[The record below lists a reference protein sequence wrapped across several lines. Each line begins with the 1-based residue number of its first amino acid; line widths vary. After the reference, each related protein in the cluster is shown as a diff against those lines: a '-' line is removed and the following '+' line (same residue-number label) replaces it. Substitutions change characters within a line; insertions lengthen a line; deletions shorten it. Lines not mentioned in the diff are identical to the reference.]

1 MAENFTAKQ
10 KEVIARKMGYEG
22 PMQGFDMFLN
32 SSPALAS
39 KFNSVTDKY
48 VAKMAK
54 GGMVVA
60 KSPMRKYAE
69 GGDVDKFGNPVAPS
83 SLIMDAGPQVIVYGP
98 DGKQYN
104 TPMAAR
110 AAGVTNYTMTQPQ
123 AGGVT
128 GGGDVRYTD
137 IGGKPI
143 AGEPAAVTAA
153 G

>member
-54 GGMVVA
+54 GGVV
-60 KSPMRKYAE
+60 RKYAV
-69 GGDVDKFGNPVAPS
+69 GVA
-83 SLIMDAGPQVIVYGP
+83 
-98 DGKQYN
+98 
-104 TPMAAR
+104 TAAV
-110 AAGVTNYTMTQPQ
+110 AGV
-123 AGGVT
+123 A
-128 GGGDVRYTD
+128 
-137 IGGKPI
+137 
-143 AGEPAAVTAA
+143 
-153 G
+153 